1 MESLKIVKFL
11 VEEDA
16 DQDSKDYQKAENN
29 AEKDTKDHEKET
41 PLHLASLK
49 GDFEIVWHLVEN
61 GANIQARTK
70 EEKTHLDLAYE
81 KTAHR
86 GLRSYQK
93 ESFAKTIQ
101 FLKDKEAELWQECK
115 NPF

>member
-41 PLHLASLK
+41 LLHLASLK
-49 GDFEIVWHLVEN
+49 GDFEIV
-61 GANIQARTK
+61 
-70 EEKTHLDLAYE
+70 
-81 KTAHR
+81 
-86 GLRSYQK
+86 
-93 ESFAKTIQ
+93 
-101 FLKDKEAELWQECK
+101 
-115 NPF
+115 

>member
-1 MESLKIVKFL
+1 MQTKTQKITRK
-11 VEEDA
+11 
-16 DQDSKDYQKAENN
+16 QRIMQK
-29 AEKDTKDHEKET
+29 
-41 PLHLASLK
+41 K

-70 EEKTHLDLAYE
+70 EEKTPLDLAYE
-81 KTAHR
+81 KTAQR

-101 FLKDKEAELWQECK
+101 FLKDKEAELWQKCK